1 MTTPPSPSPSPQPSP
16 QPTVA
21 ELLDV
26 VRSLSE
32 RVEQLEAL
40 VARQPPAPHVP
51 EDVVVAI
58 SAAVAAFL
66 GHRAK
71 VKQVHYR
78 TGAAYAQQGRAVVQG
93 RHHVYGSR

>member
-1 MTTPPSPSPSPQPSP
+1 MSHLEPREDPS
-16 QPTVA
+16 VA
-21 ELLDV
+21 ELLAA
-26 VRSLSE
+26 VRALSA
-32 RVEQLEAL
+32 RVEHLEAEL
-40 VARQPPAPHVP
+40 ESLRRRQPADHVP

-78 TGAAYAQQGRAVVQG
+78 TGQAWAQQGKAVVQG
-93 RHHVYGSR
+93 HHNVHGSR

>member
-1 MTTPPSPSPSPQPSP
+1 MSGADGE
-16 QPTVA
+16 PTVA
-21 ELLDV
+21 ELV
-26 VRSLSE
+26 ETVRALAQ
-32 RVEQLEAL
+32 RVDELETAL
-40 VARQPPAPHVP
+40 ARQQAATPVP

-71 VKQVHYR
+71 VKHVHYR

-93 RHHVYGSR
+93 HHDVHGSR

>member
-1 MTTPPSPSPSPQPSP
+1 MTAPSSE
-16 QPTVA
+16 PTVA
-21 ELLDV
+21 ELLDL
-26 VRSLSE
+26 VRSLSQ

-40 VARQPPAPHVP
+40 VARQPPAPEVP
-51 EDVVVAI
+51 EDVVLAI

-78 TGAAYAQQGRAVVQG
+78 TGEAYAQQGRAVVQG
-93 RHHVYGSR
+93 RHNVYGSR

>member
-1 MTTPPSPSPSPQPSP
+1 MSEPSSE
-16 QPTVA
+16 PTVA
-21 ELLDV
+21 EQLGV

-32 RVEQLEAL
+32 RVEQLEAV
-40 VARQPPAPHVP
+40 VARQSPAPQVP

-58 SAAVAAFL
+58 SAAVAAFF

-93 RHHVYGSR
+93 RNHFYGSR